1 MSRTWGGMKLCRCGL
16 SPEPKGQITEP
27 GLTETVGTYIGCG
40 VWGWAGLTGKLSKAE
55 RGFCLCLGHRGCVL
69 NNISG

>member
-27 GLTETVGTYIGCG
+27 GLTETVGPYIGCG
-40 VWGWAGLTGKLSKAE
+40 AGLGWADWEAEQSRKGILSMPGTQGLCFE
-55 RGFCLCLGHRGCVL
+55 
-69 NNISG
+69 